1 MSEKTPSVR
10 TYIIVFVA
18 LLLLAAFTTG
28 IAYVNLGKFNTIAAL
43 AIAVIKMCLV
53 GLFFM
58 HLWYSP
64 GLTRIV
70 VLAGFFW
77 LALMV
82 SFILTDVFTR
92 SWIKPPGPFR

>member
-1 MSEKTPSVR
+1 MSERTPSVG
-10 TYIIVFVA
+10 TYLIVFAA
-18 LLLLAAFTTG
+18 LLLLAALTTG
-28 IAYVNLGKFNTIAAL
+28 VAYVNMGRFNTVVALVIAA
-43 AIAVIKMCLV
+43 IKMSLV

-58 HLWYSP
+58 HLWYSR

-82 SFILTDVFTR
+82 SLTLADVFSR
-92 SWIKPPGPFR
+92 SWIQLPGPLR

>member
-1 MSEKTPSVR
+1 MSERSPSVG
-10 TYIIVFVA
+10 TYILIFVA
-18 LLLLAAFTTG
+18 LLLLAALTTG
-28 IAYVNLGKFNTIAAL
+28 VAYINLGAFNTVVAMAIAA
-43 AIAVIKMCLV
+43 IKMSLV

-58 HLWYSP
+58 HLWYSR

-82 SFILTDVFTR
+82 SFTLADIFSR
-92 SWIKPPGPFR
+92 SWISPPGP

>member
-18 LLLLAAFTTG
+18 LLLLAALTTG
-28 IAYVNLGKFNTIAAL
+28 IAYVNLGKFNTVAAL

>member
-1 MSEKTPSVR
+1 MSERNPSVG
-10 TYIIVFVA
+10 TYILVFVA
-18 LLLLAAFTTG
+18 LLLLAALTTG
-28 IAYVNLGKFNTIAAL
+28 VAYVNLGAFNTVVAL
-43 AIAVIKMCLV
+43 AIAAIKMSLV

-58 HLWYSP
+58 HLWYSR

-82 SFILTDVFTR
+82 SFTLADVFSR
-92 SWIKPPGPFR
+92 SWIKPPGP